1 VWHRVGEQPTLPA
14 VGANRRVTV
23 FGSTEALGRGRVE
36 VVVCAGQDSACFLGY
51 LRALDDRREA
61 TGKEVFLVL
70 DNNSCH
76 TSRAS
81 RTALA
86 EREEW
91 LRVIWLARYSPH
103 LNPKESTN
111 GVPSSAMLARTW
123 LAPSVGSW
131 TPSSKVSRPS
141 EAHSGTSWTR
151 YLSGSSPVTAKHRPE
166 DRRASRK
173 ERRTRVPASHTREET
188 YLRPLSTQSP
198 SPSTRASSITSSAM
212 SSAASIVSNPSRT
225 SSASST

>member
-1 VWHRVGEQPTLPA
+1 MWHRVGEQPTLPA

-36 VVVCAGQDSACFLGY
+36 VVCAGQDSACFLGY

-81 RTALA
+81 WTALA

-91 LRVIWLARYSPH
+91 LRVIWLAPYSPH

-111 GVPSSAMLARTW
+111 G
-123 LAPSVGSW
+123 APSVGSW
-131 TPSSKVSRPS
+131 TPSSKVSRTS

-212 SSAASIVSNPSRT
+212 SAASIVSNPSRT
-225 SSASST
+225 TSASST